1 MKTTKKIKN
10 FLNTSS
16 EIELSSEPKI
26 DGISASLRYE
36 DGELV
41 YGLSRGDGVFGENIT
56 ENLLTCNN
64 HRHVI
69 IVLTNS

>member
-1 MKTTKKIKN
+1 M
-10 FLNTSS
+10 NTSD

-36 DGELV
+36 DGKLV

-56 ENLLTCNN
+56 ENLL
-64 HRHVI
+64 RI
-69 IVLTNS
+69 EEIKYEY